1 MLSRI
6 PGPALLWISVV
17 LFAASNSV
25 VRILSDLGAQNPID
39 GRNPISFCNLLF
51 AGNMCAVIALFV
63 IYRKHWTSANLRAL
77 SVGDWVSLITL
88 ALLTSALA
96 PWFFFVALE
105 NTMVTSVV
113 LIAQIEPPL
122 VLALS
127 RLLFGERFGAWSA
140 VGAALCLLGVALSV
154 LLQPMKSGIM
164 IGKGELFAAAA
175 AIIYATSTVIA
186 KPRLDR
192 VPLGIF
198 MVFRNAVGA
207 AFFFSAASYLYGAEH
222 FMDVTSPFLWQW
234 MLVYGG
240 IIIVG
245 GQVFWFTGLKTA
257 RSIDVSLATS
267 AAPIAGVIA
276 AYLMLGEHPLAAQ
289 YVGGAILVLG
299 IVVGLLGSRRR
310 PVEVQDASTDDAA
323 SALEAECRTGFKGV

>member
-6 PGPALLWISVV
+6 PGAALIWLSVL
-17 LFAASNSV
+17 LFAASNSI
-25 VRILSDLGAQNPID
+25 VRSVSDLGAQNLIG

-51 AGNMCAVIALFV
+51 VGNMCAVIALSV
-63 IYRKHWTSANLRAL
+63 VYRRHWTIANLRAL
-77 SVGDWVSLITL
+77 PRGDWVSLVAL

-127 RLLFGERFGAWSA
+127 WLLFSERFGAWSA
-140 VGAALCLLGVALSV
+140 VGAALCLAGVAVSI
-154 LLQPMKSGIM
+154 LLQPMMSGITL
-164 IGKGELFAAAA
+164 GKGELFAAAA
-175 AIIYATSTVIA
+175 AVIYAVSTVIA

-198 MVFRNAVGA
+198 MVFRNAIGA
-207 AFFFSAASYLYGAEH
+207 VFFFIAASYLYGVEH
-222 FMDVTSPFLWQW
+222 FVDVGSPFLWQW

-245 GQVFWFTGLKTA
+245 GQVLWFTGLKTA
-257 RSIDVSLATS
+257 RSVDISLATS
-267 AAPIAGVIA
+267 AAPIAGVLA
-276 AYLMLGEHPLAAQ
+276 AFLILGEHPLGPQ
-289 YVGGAILVLG
+289 YVGGAILVVG
-299 IVVGLLGSRRR
+299 IVVGLRGSRRM
-310 PVEVQDASTDDAA
+310 PADVQDASPEDSAT
-323 SALEAECRTGFKGV
+323 ALEAECRAGFKGV